1 VNVPSDLAHKVV
13 EQMKATPFV
22 LAILIVNIT
31 VLAGFAFTLHQI
43 SSAMARRDNIIERC
57 IK

>member
-1 VNVPSDLAHKVV
+1 MNVPSDLAHKVV

-31 VLAGFAFTLHQI
+31 VLAGFAYMLHEI